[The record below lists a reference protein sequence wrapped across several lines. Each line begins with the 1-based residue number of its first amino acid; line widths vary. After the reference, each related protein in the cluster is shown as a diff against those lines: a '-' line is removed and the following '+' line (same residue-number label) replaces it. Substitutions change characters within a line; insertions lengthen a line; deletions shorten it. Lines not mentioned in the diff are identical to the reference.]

1 MKQIKARQNLVCRK
15 ECLKLGGKWAEYH
28 YGWDDA
34 VSTMK
39 DAQREK
45 DRKLAEKLREE
56 VYWTLAG
63 MTCDADA
70 YADYTLK
77 PTQKEMAMLA
87 KELGELERVVVKM
100 IKKLEG
106 KTK

>member
-1 MKQIKARQNLVCRK
+1 MKRPKAHQNLVCRK

-45 DRKLAEKLREE
+45 DKKLAEELRKE

-63 MTCDADA
+63 MVCDADA

-77 PTQKEMAMLA
+77 PTQKEMAGLA
-87 KELGELERVVVKM
+87 KELSNLEHLVVKI
-100 IKKLEG
+100 IKELEG
-106 KTK
+106 K